1 MKVAVIGTGESACR
15 YLTALA
21 EEQEHVLCG
30 IIDPLKEGP
39 LPAVCANTPV
49 YDSVAA
55 FYEQNEA
62 DLVILATP
70 VGYHK
75 KHGMAVFSHSSML
88 CAAPLMGEQVYAVD
102 LKQEA
107 IRYGR
112 QLGVGFS
119 WCYTPAMQALKRDIR
134 GGVFGRAQVMKG
146 VMADN
151 RPISFYEGSPFRGRM
166 FDEGAKFH
174 VLDGV
179 VTDTA
184 MPLLQNMFDLNHNY
198 WQELSFRL
206 FRAHTI
212 ETFDTAFVKG
222 TTENGCR
229 FFLAASAAADRPQKP
244 VFTYVFENGTVSYD
258 GNREDVLRAVMAD
271 GSERVYGPL
280 LSAATAAAEIAGMA
294 ESLAAG
300 TKPPCDADD
309 TFPQLILCN
318 TLFDHVDETV
328 TVPETACR
336 VEGDTLTVP
345 GLTAALTAA
354 CETETLPETLG

>member
-1 MKVAVIGTGESACR
+1 MKIAVIGTNETACR
-15 YLTALA
+15 YLTALC
-21 EEQEHVLCG
+21 QEPAHTLVG

-39 LPAVCANTPV
+39 VPASCGEIPV

-75 KHGMAVFSHSSML
+75 KHGMAVFPHSSML

-119 WCYTPAMQALKRDIR
+119 WCYTPAMQACKRDIQN
-134 GGVFGRAQVMKG
+134 GLFGRALVMKG
-146 VMADN
+146 VTADN
-151 RPISFYEGSPFRGRM
+151 RPISFYENSPFRGKLY
-166 FDEGAKFH
+166 DEGAKFH

-184 MPLLQNMFDLNHNY
+184 MPLLQNMFDLNHSY
-198 WQELSFRL
+198 WKDLSFRL
-206 FRAHTI
+206 FRSHAI
-212 ETFDTAFVKG
+212 ETFDTAFIKG

-229 FFLAASAAADRPQKP
+229 FFLAASAAADVPQKP
-244 VFTYVFENGTVSYD
+244 VFTYEFENGTVSYD
-258 GNREDVLRAVMAD
+258 GNREDVLRAIMAD
-271 GSERVYGPL
+271 GSEQIYGPL
-280 LSAATAAAEIAGMA
+280 LSAATETAEIAGMTA
-294 ESLAAG
+294 CLESG
-300 TKPPCDADD
+300 GKPACDADD

-318 TLFDHVDETV
+318 TLFDHVDEV
-328 TVPETACR
+328 VPETAR
-336 VEGDTLTVP
+336 HIEGDTLLIP
-345 GLTAALTAA
+345 GLTALLTAA
-354 CETETLPETLG
+354 CESETLPDTLG